1 MISRKIQVVN
11 LRCPL
16 HGGENFVH
24 CPAADTGS
32 IEQIPRNDDRQN
44 AILPRKLRQPQER
57 IRDLRIPRRR
67 LLHGHVGPHG
77 GIQV

>member
-32 IEQIPRNDDRQN
+32 IEQIPRNDNRPN
-44 AILPRKLRQPQER
+44 AVFPREVRQPQEG
-57 IRDLRIPRRR
+57 IRDLCIPRRC
-67 LLHGHVGPHG
+67 LLHGHVGPHR